1 VIRSGQLH
9 ELASL
14 YMMYGTEKECTE
26 SSYGAV
32 ESAKLLLEP
41 FQTTEYD
48 GEKISALRV
57 VSRLFH
63 SCWYIWRCL

>member
-1 VIRSGQLH
+1 
-9 ELASL
+9 
-14 YMMYGTEKECTE
+14 MYGTEKECTE

-48 GEKISALRV
+48 GEKIFLALQTD
-57 VSRLFH
+57 SWLFY
-63 SCWYIWRCL
+63 SFWNRGI

>member
-1 VIRSGQLH
+1 
-9 ELASL
+9 
-14 YMMYGTEKECTE
+14 MYGIEKECTE

-48 GEKISALRV
+48 GEKNFLHFTQILGCFTASGIEA
-57 VSRLFH
+57 SR
-63 SCWYIWRCL
+63 C

>member
-1 VIRSGQLH
+1 
-9 ELASL
+9 
-14 YMMYGTEKECTE
+14 MYGTEKECTE

-48 GEKISALRV
+48 GEKKFSRTSDRFLV
-57 VSRLFH
+57 VLQ
-63 SCWYIWRCL
+63 LLE